1 MKDAATSI
9 TFTNR
14 RRGGLVGTVA
24 RAVVVFGLWLGLVGT
39 AAGGVAYVHYAR
51 GITPEVVRSFGD
63 ERPTEVTRF
72 TAADGQAVGEWALD
86 RRVEVPW
93 EALPQ
98 RLILAFLAAEDARF
112 FAHGALDLRGIARA
126 ALANLASGRITG
138 GGSTITQQLA
148 KRLVGPRKSL
158 ARKAR
163 EAILARRLEDLY
175 SKVEIL
181 TMYLNSVY
189 LGHHSNGV
197 QAAAQNYFHKDVSQL
212 TLGECALLA
221 GLPQQPSRANP
232 VRNPEAARRRQDY
245 VLGQMVRWGWASEAE
260 ARDAKAA
267 PWRLYARADM
277 LGDHLPA
284 YVEPVRE
291 EIARRYGDDAD
302 PKAWLRRG
310 LQVSLQVE
318 PGHQAAARRALRAS
332 LEDLAREQGFA
343 GALGTL
349 DRGTFFQRN
358 ARWLPD
364 DGPPAP
370 GARVLG
376 RVASVTKTAA
386 QVELGQGLAGS
397 LPLKRTRWA
406 GAYTEQPAKLR
417 GKRRRRAK
425 ASFRPRLRDLR
436 DALKPGDVVLV
447 DVRGGQPGALDVDLV
462 PVPLMG
468 GALLSTPLAAGGLD
482 AAVGTW
488 DFDRSQVDRTRALR
502 QTGSVMKP
510 IVYSLAYDLGLP
522 PSALFSGAPFRE
534 GKYNPTGKRTKDD
547 MLVWDALVRSE
558 NSVSLRVLQYV
569 LGHTSL
575 ATYRGWGERLG
586 LSRPLQGNTAEVLG
600 GDQTPESVLGAYTVF
615 ATRGLAPRLP
625 RIRKVVDA
633 TGRVLERHM
642 TPVDPHANAGDTI
655 RALWDTAR
663 HPRARVVDEKTAYL
677 TEANLV
683 DVVRRGTGRRARKLG
698 VSAAGK
704 TGTLPYDVWFVGF
717 TSNRAAVAWLGADR
731 RRRTLGPS
739 EAHNVVHGGDAAL
752 PGWLSYMQAV
762 DSDVPAMEL
771 DKRVPRGVVHYRI
784 DPQTGLLA
792 RSGGRIIPHVEGT
805 EPKTFAPTPDAPSPD
820 AVNDAETEF

>member
-1 MKDAATSI
+1 MRDAPTIELS
-9 TFTNR
+9 NR
-14 RRGGLVGTVA
+14 RRGGLPGTVA
-24 RAVVVFGLWLGLVGT
+24 RAVVVVGVWLGLAGG

-51 GITPEVVRSFGD
+51 GITPAVVRSFGD
-63 ERPTEVTRF
+63 EGPTAATRF
-72 TAADGQAVGEWALD
+72 TAADGQVVGEWALE

-189 LGHHSNGV
+189 LGHHSDGV
-197 QAAAQNYFHKDVSQL
+197 QAAAQNYFHKDVSEL

-232 VRNPEAARRRQDY
+232 VRNPQAARRRQAY

-260 ARDAKAA
+260 AQAAKDE
-267 PWRLYARADM
+267 PWTLYPRADL

-291 EIARRYGDDAD
+291 EIATRYGAEGD
-302 PKAWLRRG
+302 PQAWLRRG

-318 PGHQAAARRALRAS
+318 PGHQAVARGALAAA
-332 LEDLAREQGFA
+332 LEDLARKQGFA

-349 DRGTFFQRN
+349 DRATFFARN
-358 ARWLPD
+358 ARWLPRD
-364 DGPPAP
+364 APPAP
-370 GARVLG
+370 GARLVG
-376 RVASVTKTAA
+376 RVARVTKRAA
-386 QVELGQGLAGS
+386 AVELGEGLAGTI
-397 LPLKRTRWA
+397 PLARTRWA
-406 GAYTEQPAKLR
+406 GPYTEQPRGLR

-425 ASFRPRLRDLR
+425 ASFKPRLGDMR

-447 DVRGGQPGALDVDLV
+447 DVRGGEPGALDLDLV

-468 GALLSTPLAAGGLD
+468 GALLSTPLGAGGLD

-522 PSALFSGAPFRE
+522 PSALFSGAPFRA
-534 GKYNPTGKRTKDD
+534 GKYNPTGRRTKDD

-586 LSRPLQGNTAEVLG
+586 LARPLQGNTAEVLG
-600 GDQTPESVLGAYTVF
+600 GDQTPESILGAYTVF

-633 TGRVLERHM
+633 QGRVLERHI

-655 RALWDTAR
+655 RAVWDAAL
-663 HPRARVVDEKTAYL
+663 HPRARRVDEKTAYL
-677 TEANLV
+677 MEANLV
-683 DVVRRGTGRRARKLG
+683 DVVRRGTARRARKLG

-717 TSNRAAVAWLGADR
+717 TSNRAALVWLGADR

-739 EAHNVVHGGDAAL
+739 EAHNVIHGGDAAL
-752 PGWLSYMQAV
+752 PAWLAYMQAV
-762 DSDVPAMEL
+762 DRDVPAREL
-771 DKRVPRGVVHYRI
+771 DKRVPRGVAHYRV
-784 DPQTGLLA
+784 DPETGLLA
-792 RSGGRIIPHVEGT
+792 RSGGRVIPHLEGT
-805 EPKTFAPTPDAPSPD
+805 QPKAFAPAKDAPAPD
-820 AVNDAETEF
+820 AVDDAETEF